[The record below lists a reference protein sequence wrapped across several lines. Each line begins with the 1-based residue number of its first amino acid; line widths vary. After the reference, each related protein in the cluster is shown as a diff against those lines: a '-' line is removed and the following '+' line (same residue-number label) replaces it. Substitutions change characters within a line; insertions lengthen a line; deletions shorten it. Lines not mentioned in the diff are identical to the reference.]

1 VAYKLSYGNDSTQ
14 DVEKTYQL
22 VFKNLWKCGAPS
34 KICAFSWQ
42 LILDRI
48 QTKDNLLKRRIVEEQ
63 HGQCT
68 LYGLA
73 PESAIH
79 LFFHCHFAAKVWY
92 DIICWLG
99 FTILLPHSIES
110 SLAVLIGYAKS
121 KKERVGLCLIWN
133 VFMWVIWSVRDC
145 VIFNNVT
152 VTVAEAVDKIKM
164 LSRKWYIGRVAKG
177 PFLLYE
183 WEWSPL
189 DCMVR

>member
-1 VAYKLSYGNDSTQ
+1 
-14 DVEKTYQL
+14 
-22 VFKNLWKCGAPS
+22 
-34 KICAFSWQ
+34 
-42 LILDRI
+42 
-48 QTKDNLLKRRIVEEQ
+48 
-63 HGQCT
+63 
-68 LYGLA
+68 
-73 PESAIH
+73 
-79 LFFHCHFAAKVWY
+79 
-92 DIICWLG
+92 
-99 FTILLPHSIES
+99 
-110 SLAVLIGYAKS
+110 LAVLIGYAKS

-133 VFMWVIWSVRDC
+133 VFMWVIWSVRNC